1 MQSGARQD
9 ALQGEVAARGGGAA
23 RHCTLLGRRVRERA
37 ELFYAHDEDIAAPVF
52 NSATS
57 IQPTQTKPLLA
68 I

>member
-1 MQSGARQD
+1 MIKI
-9 ALQGEVAARGGGAA
+9 VIRGLFKKIANLKVK
-23 RHCTLLGRRVRERA
+23 RDHQCTLLGRRVRERA
-37 ELFYAHDEDIAAPVF
+37 ELFYAHDEDIAALVS